1 MSLQTITD
9 HLLLPSIPIS
19 IPIAEDG
26 VRLSG
31 ARIVAAAATAAVL
44 LVACEPGQ
52 GEPPG
57 DTNTGETR
65 LGEGLDVV
73 TPTFALA
80 SLAQRLAPGADVRLL
95 GGSGQDPHGLEL
107 SPGERSAIE
116 DADIAAYVGDVS
128 FQPQVERAMA
138 GAGGEVLSVV
148 GVIGDD
154 ALREMDDDAAEHDD
168 HEHDDHDDAHD
179 EPGRPDPH
187 VWLDPALMSEV
198 ATELGATFARVDPD
212 RGAAYEERAAD
223 LADELIA
230 TGDDIDARL
239 SDCEHDVALVGHE
252 AWSYLLEPR
261 GLAQE
266 GISAA
271 SGHGQASP
279 QRLADL
285 TDLIAERDVPGVF
298 AEPVEGREDAEA
310 LAAEADVELY
320 EVDPL
325 GTPVD
330 ADAWLERGYLDLL
343 DEQVE
348 AFARGLRCRT

>member
-1 MSLQTITD
+1 MR
-9 HLLLPSIPIS
+9 P
-19 IPIAEDG
+19 
-26 VRLSG
+26 SG
-31 ARIVAAAATAAVL
+31 ARIVAVAATAAVL
-44 LVACEPGQ
+44 LVACAPGQ
-52 GEPPG
+52 GEPAG
-57 DTNTGETR
+57 GANTGETR

-128 FQPQVERAMA
+128 FQPQVEQAMA
-138 GAGGEVLSVV
+138 GAGGEILSVV
-148 GVIGDD
+148 GVIGAD
-154 ALREMDDDAAEHDD
+154 ALRDTDGD
-168 HEHDDHDDAHD
+168 HD
-179 EPGRPDPH
+179 EPGSADPH

-198 ATELGATFARVDPD
+198 AVELGAAFARVDPD
-212 RGAAYEERAAD
+212 REPAYEQRAAD

-230 TGDDIDARL
+230 TGEDIDARL

-266 GISAA
+266 GISGA

-279 QRLADL
+279 QRLAEL

-325 GTPVD
+325 GTAVD

>member
-1 MSLQTITD
+1 M
-9 HLLLPSIPIS
+9 
-19 IPIAEDG
+19 
-26 VRLSG
+26 RLSG
-31 ARIVAAAATAAVL
+31 ARIVAVAATAAVL

-52 GEPPG
+52 GESAG
-57 DTNTGETR
+57 DADTGETR

-80 SLAQRLAPGADVRLL
+80 SLVQRLAPGADVRLL

-116 DADIAAYVGDVS
+116 DADIAAYVGDVA
-128 FQPQVERAMA
+128 FQPQVEQALA
-138 GAGGEVLSVV
+138 GAGGEILSVV
-148 GVIGDD
+148 EVIGDD
-154 ALREMDDDAAEHDD
+154 ALREADDEHAP
-168 HEHDDHDDAHD
+168 DHDDAA
-179 EPGRPDPH
+179 GNTDPH

-198 ATELGATFARVDPD
+198 AVELGAVFARVDPD

-252 AWSYLLEPR
+252 AWSYLLDPR

-266 GISAA
+266 GISGAG
-271 SGHGQASP
+271 GHGQASP
-279 QRLADL
+279 QRLAEL

-298 AEPVEGREDAEA
+298 AEPLEGREDAEA
-310 LAAEADVELY
+310 LAAEAGVELY

-343 DEQVE
+343 DEQVD